1 MSSPLSTTATARP
14 LKERLM
20 LLVDLFSL
28 LATVTAEA
36 KLSLLVHAM
45 VVGVQTQLARLLG
58 DFFEAELGHG
68 VGDPPCHL
76 PFDMGFGVDDVD
88 LLKLTAG
95 CFNIEEEAED
105 QTDKVKEREEE
116 INTPW
121 ALASEKGC
129 EHDHGK
135 VADPVG
141 TC

>member
-1 MSSPLSTTATARP
+1 
-14 LKERLM
+14 M

-45 VVGVQTQLARLLG
+45 VVGVQAQLARLLG

-88 LLKLTAG
+88 LFKLTAG

-105 QTDKVKEREEE
+105 QTEEVEEREEE
-116 INTPW
+116 IHTPW
-121 ALASEKGC
+121 ALTSEKGSMPTRRQYVS
-129 EHDHGK
+129 E
-135 VADPVG
+135 VG
-141 TC
+141 